1 MTNFIDETNLIA
13 EEESTLPPFNRDEWI
28 QQKKAEREKAFEM
41 VRNVSDMLPH
51 DAERFKNCLD
61 LISRFGRYSVSNI
74 LLLEAQKPDA
84 KELADFQTWKD
95 KGESIKK
102 GETGIMILEPGKE
115 YTRKDGKTAISY
127 NVKRV
132 FDISQTSLPFGFT
145 PYTKRDG
152 RLLIRSLVQHAPCRF
167 ESVDASQI
175 SNGRS
180 AYYDAE
186 KNTIYA
192 VPGTETSQLF
202 RDMAAVLSE
211 AHLELG
217 EYSTD
222 HRFGKMT
229 CVSYILCV
237 RNQIDTS
244 DFDFSKLPPYVQEMN
259 GQQMREYLGD
269 IRDVANAIT
278 RDMDRFFEKMKGA
291 PERDDAR

>member
-1 MTNFIDETNLIA
+1 MTYYTDEMNTSA
-13 EEESTLPPFNRDEWI
+13 EETSLPPFNREEWI
-28 QQKKAEREKAFEM
+28 QQKKAEREKAFEL
-41 VRNVSDMLPH
+41 VREMSDLLPH
-51 DAERFKNCLD
+51 DGERFKNCLD
-61 LISRFGRYSVSNI
+61 LMSRFSRYSVSNI

-84 KELADFQTWKD
+84 RKLGDFQSWKD
-95 KGESIKK
+95 EGVSVKK

-115 YTRKDGKTAISY
+115 YTRRDGKTAVSY

-132 FDISQTSLPFGFT
+132 FDISQTSLPFALVPF
-145 PYTKRDG
+145 TKRDG
-152 RLLIRSLVQHAPCRF
+152 RLLIRSLVQNAPCRF
-167 ESVDASQI
+167 ESVEASQV

-202 RDMAAVLSE
+202 RDMAAVLAE

-244 DFDFSKLPPYVQEMN
+244 DFDFSKLPSYIQEMN

-269 IRDVANAIT
+269 IRDVANEIT

>member
-1 MTNFIDETNLIA
+1 MTNFIDETNLA
-13 EEESTLPPFNRDEWI
+13 TEEESAFPPFNRDEWI

-41 VRNVSDMLPH
+41 VRNVSDLLPH

-84 KELADFQTWKD
+84 KQLADFQTWKD

-115 YTRKDGKTAISY
+115 YTRRDGKTAVSY

-132 FDISQTSLPFGFT
+132 FDISQTSLPFGLS
-145 PYTKRDG
+145 PYTKRDD
-152 RLLIRSLVQHAPCRF
+152 RLLIRSLVQNAPCRF
-167 ESVDASQI
+167 ESVDASQV

-202 RDMAAVLSE
+202 RDMAAVLAE

-222 HRFGKMT
+222 YRFGKMT